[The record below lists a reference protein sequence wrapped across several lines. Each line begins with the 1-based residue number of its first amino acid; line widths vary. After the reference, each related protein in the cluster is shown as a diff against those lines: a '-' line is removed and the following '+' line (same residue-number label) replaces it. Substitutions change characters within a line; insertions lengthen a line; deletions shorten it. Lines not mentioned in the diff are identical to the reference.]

1 MAVTLAYDVYGT
13 LINTD
18 GVKQTIEQTVPQRA
32 DEFSRIWRQKQ
43 LEYSFRRGL
52 MQNYVDFS
60 ICTRQALEY
69 TVQKLGIR
77 ISDDKRAELLEA
89 YTTLPAFEEIPESL
103 KEARKHGFQIY
114 AFSNGSREA
123 VKQLLDHNE
132 IASLFDGIVSA
143 SAICSFKPNPGVYAH
158 FIRRSGTTSDE
169 CWMISGNPFDVLGA
183 KSAGMR
189 AAWIQRSENKIM
201 DPWEL
206 QPDLIMESL
215 AGLAQQI
222 VFEQ

>member
-1 MAVTLAYDVYGT
+1 MSVTLAYDVYGT
-13 LINTD
+13 LINTN
-18 GVKQTIEQTVPQRA
+18 GVQETIEQIVPQKA
-32 DEFSRIWRQKQ
+32 QKFAAIWRQKQ

-69 TVQKLGIR
+69 TIRKLDLTV
-77 ISDDKRAELLEA
+77 SDEDRTKLLDA
-89 YTTLPAFEEIPESL
+89 YTSLPAFEEVPDSL

-123 VKQLLDHNE
+123 VKQLLDHNN
-132 IASLFDGIVSA
+132 ITSLFDGIVSA
-143 SAICSFKPNPGVYAH
+143 SAISSFKPNPGVYAH
-158 FIRRSGTTSDE
+158 FIRASGATGDE

-189 AAWIQRSENKIM
+189 AAWIQRSNQKIM

-215 AGLAQQI
+215 SGLAQQI